1 MYCWTWIVSIV
12 LRIYASNI
20 HHWYWPVIFFFFC
33 GIFVWYWSQGDGGI
47 REWVWKFSYNCNFV
61 EHFQKV
67 RCFVAIVFQ
76 SVSHIRLFVTPWTA
90 AHQSPLSFT
99 ISQSWLKFM
108 SIELVML
115 ANHLI
120 LCWLL
125 LLLPSIFPASGSFP
139 VSHLCIRWPKYW
151 NFSISSS
158 NEYSGLIS
166 FRTDWFDYLSVK
178 GTLKSLLQLYN
189 LKASV
194 LWHSLFFA
202 VQLSHLSMTTGKTI
216 ALTKGPLLAKW
227 CLCFLICCLGWS

>member
-1 MYCWTWIVSIV
+1 MPLTFIIDIGLWFS
-12 LRIYASNI
+12 
-20 HHWYWPVIFFFFC
+20 FFFC

-151 NFSISSS
+151 NFSISPS
-158 NEYSGLIS
+158 NEYSELIS
-166 FRTDWFDYLSVK
+166 FRIDWFHYLYLS
-178 GTLKSLLQLYN
+178 
-189 LKASV
+189 
-194 LWHSLFFA
+194 
-202 VQLSHLSMTTGKTI
+202 
-216 ALTKGPLLAKW
+216 LTVPIPLLGLAGGSQSQER
-227 CLCFLICCLGWS
+227 FSMEAPGLGELGPVFISLPRWP

>member
-1 MYCWTWIVSIV
+1 MSLTFIIDIGLWFS
-12 LRIYASNI
+12 
-20 HHWYWPVIFFFFC
+20 FFC

-47 REWVWKFSYNCNFV
+47 REWVWKFSYSCNFV

-99 ISQSWLKFM
+99 ISRSWLKFM

-115 ANHLI
+115 ANHFI

-139 VSHLCIRWPKYW
+139 VSHLFHQVAKVLELQHQFFQWIFRVDFHQDWLVWLP
-151 NFSISSS
+151 FSQRDSQESSPALQFESISS
-158 NEYSGLIS
+158 L
-166 FRTDWFDYLSVK
+166 
-178 GTLKSLLQLYN
+178 
-189 LKASV
+189 
-194 LWHSLFFA
+194 
-202 VQLSHLSMTTGKTI
+202 
-216 ALTKGPLLAKW
+216 ALPLLYSSTLPSVHDYWKNHS
-227 CLCFLICCLGWS
+227 FD

>member
-1 MYCWTWIVSIV
+1 MSLTFIIDIGLWFS
-12 LRIYASNI
+12 
-20 HHWYWPVIFFFFC
+20 FFC

-47 REWVWKFSYNCNFV
+47 REWVWKFSYSCNFV

-99 ISQSWLKFM
+99 ISRSWLKFM
-108 SIELVML
+108 SIELVTL

-139 VSHLCIRWPKYW
+139 VSHL
-151 NFSISSS
+151 FASGGQSI
-158 NEYSGLIS
+158 
-166 FRTDWFDYLSVK
+166 
-178 GTLKSLLQLYN
+178 GTS
-189 LKASV
+189 ASV
-194 LWHSLFFA
+194 LPVNIQGWFPSGLTGLITFQSKGLSRVFSSSTIWKHQFFGTPSSLQFN
-202 VQLSHLSMTTGKTI
+202 SPI
-216 ALTKGPLLAKW
+216 CPWLLEK
-227 CLCFLICCLGWS
+227 S